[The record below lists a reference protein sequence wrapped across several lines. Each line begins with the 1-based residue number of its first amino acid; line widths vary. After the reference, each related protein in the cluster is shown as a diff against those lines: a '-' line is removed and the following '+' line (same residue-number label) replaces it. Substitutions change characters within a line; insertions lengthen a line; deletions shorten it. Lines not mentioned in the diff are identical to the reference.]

1 MWMVVY
7 VAPNRRVAGILK
19 QLLEMEGILV
29 KLKESFSAT
38 EAKNV
43 EVMVSE
49 LEIDEASEVINN
61 ALQKF

>member
-7 VAPNRRVAGILK
+7 VAPNRHVAIVLK
-19 QLLEMEGILV
+19 QLLECEGILV
-29 KLKESFSAT
+29 KLKEPKIMT
-38 EAKNV
+38 EDKNV

-49 LEIDEASEVINN
+49 LEINEATEVINS